1 MVKGDLR
8 PSILATLQYSD
19 GSAVDLTGSTVN
31 FQMFQNGVQ
40 LINKPCTIVSPS
52 SGVVRYDW
60 IQGDTDH
67 LGTCP
72 AQFEVT
78 FPDGTNQ
85 TFPVSQDFAVEFTSP
100 AIVAAPSA
108 GYVAV
113 GDVEAHLNMTYDSL
127 TGNYTVYGLML
138 SEAALQAHVDYAN
151 TYITALNGGLLDP
164 TDQRYAHAK
173 IAALDLACLRAL
185 VISSGGSLVGAYDY
199 FLGDLRVARTAPYAA
214 ALARTIQGLSDDLQ
228 KQLVNLTLPVI
239 AAEASMKDDVPT
251 YQGGLMNP

>member
-1 MVKGDLR
+1 MVKGDLK

-19 GSAVDLTGSTVN
+19 GSPVDLTGSTVN

-40 LINKPCTIVSPS
+40 LINRPCTIVSPS
-52 SGVVRYDW
+52 NGVVRYDW
-60 IQGDTDH
+60 VQGDTDH
-67 LGTCP
+67 LGMCP
-72 AQFEVT
+72 AQLEVT

-85 TFPVSQDFAVEFTSP
+85 TFPVSEDFAVEFTSP
-100 AIVAAPSA
+100 ATVAAPSA
-108 GYVAV
+108 GYVTVGAV
-113 GDVEAHLNMTYDSL
+113 ESHLNMTYDS
-127 TGNYTVYGLML
+127 TKGNYSVYGLTL
-138 SEAALQAHVDYAN
+138 SETALQAHVDYAN
-151 TYITALNGGLLDP
+151 TYITALNGSLLDQ
-164 TDQRYAHAK
+164 TDQRYPHAK

>member
-19 GSAVDLTGSTVN
+19 GSAVDLTGSNVN

-40 LINKPCTIVSPS
+40 LVNKSCTIVTPS
-52 SGVVRYDW
+52 TGVVCYDW
-60 IQGDTDH
+60 SQGDTEYV
-67 LGTCP
+67 GTCP

-85 TFPVSQDFAVEFTSP
+85 TFPVSQDFAVEFASP
-100 AIVAAPSA
+100 AMVAAPSA
-108 GYVAV
+108 GYVGV
-113 GDVEAHLNMTYDSL
+113 GDVEAHLNMTYDSEK
-127 TGNYTVYGLML
+127 GNYTVYGLTL
-138 SEAALQAHVDYAN
+138 NETALQAHVDYAN
-151 TYITALNGGLLDP
+151 TYITALNGSLLDP
-164 TDQRYAHAK
+164 TDQRYPHAK

-239 AAEASMKDDVPT
+239 AAEASMKDDVPS
-251 YQGGLMNP
+251 YQGGLINP

>member
-31 FQMFQNGVQ
+31 FQMLQNGLQ

-60 IQGDTDH
+60 VQGDTNYF
-67 LGTCP
+67 GTCP

-85 TFPVSQDFAVEFTSP
+85 TFPVSEDFAVQFTSP
-100 AIVAAPSA
+100 AIVATPSV
-108 GYVAV
+108 GYVGV
-113 GDVEAHLNMTYDSL
+113 GDVETHLNMTYDSE
-127 TGNYTVYGLML
+127 TGNYTVYGLTL
-138 SEAALQAHVDYAN
+138 SETALQAHVNYAN
-151 TYITALNGGLLDP
+151 TYIIALNGCLLNS
-164 TDQRYAHAK
+164 TDQRYPHAK